1 MNKKVSE
8 YWVYWIWTY
17 GFLIFDFFFALDQI
31 CYTTYDEHCD
41 DIYDQTCRAIVA
53 KNQVRK
59 CFNVTET
66 VCALKEEISY
76 ELIDAV
82 RYLRQYFQ

>member
-1 MNKKVSE
+1 MF
-8 YWVYWIWTY
+8 VYTEFALSY
-17 GFLIFDFFFALDQI
+17 AVLIFFALDQI
-31 CYTTYDEHCD
+31 CYTTYNEICD

-66 VCALKEEISY
+66 VCALKEEITY

-82 RYLRQYFQ
+82 RYPLQNFPYCT